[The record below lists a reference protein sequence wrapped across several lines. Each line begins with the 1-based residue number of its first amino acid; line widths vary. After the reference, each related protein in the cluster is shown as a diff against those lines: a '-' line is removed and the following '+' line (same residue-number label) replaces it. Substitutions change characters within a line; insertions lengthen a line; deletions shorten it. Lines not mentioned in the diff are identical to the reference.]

1 MQAQM
6 TDEEFINLWNRCTGP
21 AELARVSG
29 MAIRAVYTK
38 RRKIE
43 IKYGIALKATEV
55 KSSSITTLKGNA
67 ANELAEIARAY
78 TSGIYRLKS
87 PMA

>member
-43 IKYGIALKATEV
+43 TKYGLVLKATEV

-67 ANELAEIARAY
+67 ANELAEIRARIQAGY
-78 TSGIYRLKS
+78 TD
-87 PMA
+87 